1 MAASNRPYANRIL
14 PAWMWPSSAAAAT
27 AAAEDFERKKT
38 VHEDIARQYRVAAG
52 QLEQMT
58 EGAMSEAMV
67 TEHQLLAV
75 DHTNI
80 ARIDDEFAAMGR
92 RLAEM
97 AHSLSAHLDD
107 IDYQAQQEISSSP
120 PARRAAIITEAHAK
134 AEAVLAAFTADV
146 AGVRAQ
152 AEKEVGRLAA
162 GIIGRAPTDKS
173 PTTQALSNE
182 PQHRGEKSGS
192 SGQTGLH
199 NAGDA
204 PGGSRS
210 GQGDP
215 HVRGD
220 ISDVP
225 DDPAVGGSPR
235 GDPQLRGELP
245 GGPIATAVPATPAPR
260 APLPSP
266 LSGGGI
272 GAVVRQVRV
281 AGCLVVWVAVLRCRG

>member
-1 MAASNRPYANRIL
+1 MAASNRTYANRIL

-38 VHEDIARQYRVAAG
+38 VHEDTARQYRVAAG

-67 TEHQLLAV
+67 TEHQLLAL

-107 IDYQAQQEISSSP
+107 IDYEAQQEISASP
-120 PARRAAIITEAHAK
+120 PARHAAIITEARAK
-134 AEAVLAAFTADV
+134 AAAVLAAFTADA

-152 AEKEVGRLAA
+152 AEKEFGGLAA
-162 GIIGRAPTDKS
+162 GIIGRAPTAKH

-210 GQGDP
+210 ARATRMSVATFRMQQTIRLLAVRNGVTHNSGVSYRAVRLRLGYRLRP
-215 HVRGD
+215 HRAH
-220 ISDVP
+220 P
-225 DDPAVGGSPR
+225 NH
-235 GDPQLRGELP
+235 LR
-245 GGPIATAVPATPAPR
+245 
-260 APLPSP
+260 
-266 LSGGGI
+266 
-272 GAVVRQVRV
+272 
-281 AGCLVVWVAVLRCRG
+281 

>member
-1 MAASNRPYANRIL
+1 
-14 PAWMWPSSAAAAT
+14 
-27 AAAEDFERKKT
+27 
-38 VHEDIARQYRVAAG
+38 
-52 QLEQMT
+52 
-58 EGAMSEAMV
+58 
-67 TEHQLLAV
+67 
-75 DHTNI
+75 
-80 ARIDDEFAAMGR
+80 MGR

-97 AHSLSAHLDD
+97 AHSLSAHLDG
-107 IDYQAQQEISSSP
+107 IDYEAQQEISSSP
-120 PARRAAIITEAHAK
+120 LARRAAIITEAHAK

-162 GIIGRAPTDKS
+162 GIMGRAPTDKS
-173 PTTQALSNE
+173 PTTQTLSNE

-192 SGQTGLH
+192 SGQTTLH

-210 GQGDP
+210 GHGDP

-235 GDPQLRGELP
+235 GDPQLRGELQ
-245 GGPIATAVPATPAPR
+245 GDPIATAVPATPAP
-260 APLPSP
+260 LPSP
-266 LSGGGI
+266 LSGGAGAPSAGGGLSSGLGGGTSFSGLTSGLGNLPGATTSPSGLSGGSATP
-272 GAVVRQVRV
+272 GAVVDSSALSRAAAAEALRHGWSHRYLPLRRYPAERCTPPG
-281 AGCLVVWVAVLRCRG
+281 AGSAAPPALPAGLASAGAHNPILRR